1 MHSGQSE
8 LSRGTDGP
16 KVRIKCESA
25 WSDRKEREQVI
36 V

>member
-8 LSRGTDGP
+8 LSRGTEGP

-25 WSDRKEREQVI
+25 WSDSKEREQVI